1 MGRDETAAGL
11 PNRWKMAS
19 RPTVHCSEEMQ
30 KWKLIDI
37 FLHGDNDFSICI
49 TCMSQGLDPSSLKS
63 LKVLFCLKVIICLL
77 LLLSY
82 KLSIPIY

>member
-1 MGRDETAAGL
+1 
-11 PNRWKMAS
+11 MAS
-19 RPTVHCSEEMQ
+19 QPTVHCSEEMQ

-37 FLHGDNDFSICI
+37 FLHGGNDFSICI
-49 TCMSQGLDPSSLKS
+49 RRTSQGLDPFSVKS
-63 LKVLFCLKVIICLL
+63 LKVQLCLKGIILV

>member
-11 PNRWKMAS
+11 PNQWKMAS
-19 RPTVHCSEEMQ
+19 RPAVRCSKEMQ

-63 LKVLFCLKVIICLL
+63 LKSPVLAESNNLFAFIAVL
-77 LLLSY
+77 
-82 KLSIPIY
+82 